1 MAGSTLAAMTLY
13 PMFANLN
20 GRRVLVVG
28 GGSVAERKIA
38 ALRKTG
44 ARIEVGAPRVTPR
57 IARWV
62 AAAEVSHRCGEFED
76 TWLQGVWLVVA
87 ATGNRSVNQRIASAS
102 GQRQLLVNVVDDAG
116 LSTFQ
121 VPAVVDRHPLTIAI
135 STSGAAPMLAR
146 LVRERIESLFDLS
159 LGPLASLAERY
170 RERIRRRFPD
180 SRKRRRFLE
189 HLFRGKVAEQM
200 RCNQALLAERTLK
213 RSLRDT
219 NLQRKRGSVVLVG
232 AGPGDPGLL
241 TLNALRAINEA
252 DVVLHDG
259 LVSAEVLELV
269 RRDATLVE
277 VGKRGGGAHTPQED
291 IHALMREHVLA
302 GHRVVRLKGGDP
314 FVFGRGGEEL
324 EFLREHRID
333 YEVVPGIS
341 AAIAC
346 AAYAGIPLTH
356 RDHAQAVAFATA
368 QCRTPGADPDWS
380 SLARQNQT
388 LAIYMGV
395 SGIARTQHLLIAH
408 GRDPNTPV
416 ALIENGSRPEQ
427 RVICGML
434 CELSRLAAA
443 HSLQSPSLLI
453 VGEVAGLANRLHW
466 YGQAP
471 LTGAPASSADRRAA

>member
-1 MAGSTLAAMTLY
+1 
-13 PMFANLN
+13 LN

-28 GGSVAERKIA
+28 GGCVAERKIA

-44 ARIEVGAPRVTPR
+44 ARIEVGAPSISPR
-57 IARWV
+57 IAQWV
-62 AAAEVSHRCGEFED
+62 ASAEVIHRCGEFED
-76 TWLQGVWLVVA
+76 AWLLGAWLVVA
-87 ATGNRSVNQRIASAS
+87 ATGDRTINKRIAMAS

-135 STSGAAPMLAR
+135 STAGAAPMLAR
-146 LVRERIESLFDLS
+146 LVRERIESLFDMS

-170 RERIRRRFPD
+170 RDRIRRRFPD
-180 SRKRRRFLE
+180 SGQRRRFLE
-189 HLFRGKVAEQM
+189 RLFRGKVAEQM

-213 RSLRDT
+213 GSLRGS
-219 NLQRKRGSVVLVG
+219 NLERKRGSVVLVG

-259 LVSAEVLELV
+259 LVSAGVLELV
-269 RRDATLVE
+269 RRDATLIE
-277 VGKRGGGAHTPQED
+277 VGKRGGGAHTPQER
-291 IHALMREHVLA
+291 IHALMHEHALA

-314 FVFGRGGEEL
+314 FIFGRGGEEL
-324 EFLREHRID
+324 EFLREHDID
-333 YEVVPGIS
+333 FEVVPGIT

-368 QCRTPGADPDWS
+368 HCRDTSDEPDWS
-380 SLARQNQT
+380 SLARGRQT

-395 SGIARTQHLLIAH
+395 SGLAKAQQQLVAH
-408 GRDPNTPV
+408 GRSPQTPV
-416 ALIENGSRPEQ
+416 AMIENGSRPDQ
-427 RVICGML
+427 RVICGTL
-434 CELSRLAAA
+434 GELARLASVHA
-443 HSLQSPSLLI
+443 LQSPSLLI
-453 VGEVAGLANRLHW
+453 IGEVAGLANRLHW
-466 YGQAP
+466 YAQAP
-471 LTGAPASSADRRAA
+471 LTGTPAASSDRRAA